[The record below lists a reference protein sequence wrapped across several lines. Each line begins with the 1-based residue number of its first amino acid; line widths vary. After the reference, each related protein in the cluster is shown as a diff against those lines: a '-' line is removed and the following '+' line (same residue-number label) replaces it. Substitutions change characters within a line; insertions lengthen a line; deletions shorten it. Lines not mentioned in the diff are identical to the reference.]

1 MALKRE
7 NNLMAVFSMASL
19 TDVIFLLLIFFMVTS
34 TYVFPTALEINLP
47 QSTEQTSVK
56 PALSISYTADS
67 QIYANLGDEQPQLVN
82 SLEDL
87 EIWLRQNISQNPGE
101 AVTLRADESIL
112 YGKVVEII
120 NVGARANV
128 KIVLATKASSAP
140 APPTAD
146 NTETT
151 EPQL

>member
-56 PALSISYTADS
+56 PSLNISLDAEG
-67 QIYANLGDEQPQLVN
+67 NLYVN
-82 SLEDL
+82 ATGEDPLRVERIEDL
-87 EIWLRQNISQNPGE
+87 EAWLRQAAADNPGSSV
-101 AVTLRADESIL
+101 ALRADRSIA
-112 YGKVVEII
+112 YGDIVEII
-120 NVGARANV
+120 NAGARADV
-128 KIVLATKASSAP
+128 KIVLATKAK
-140 APPTAD
+140 D
-146 NTETT
+146 NE
-151 EPQL
+151 

>member
-101 AVTLRADESIL
+101 AVTLRADESIP

-140 APPTAD
+140 AQPSAD